1 MLSLCPALRRALQ
14 ARPWRGPGLRWKH
27 APSLKVANEPVLAF
41 TQGSP
46 ERDALQKALKHLKG
60 QTEAIPCVVGDEE
73 VWTSDVQYQVSPF
86 NHGHKVAKF
95 CYADTA
101 LLNRAIEAALAARKE
116 WDLKPVADRAQI
128 FLKAADMLSGPR
140 RAEVLA
146 KTMVGQGKTVIQA
159 EIDAAAELIDFF
171 RFNAKFAVE
180 LEGQQPLSVPPS
192 TNSVVYRGLEGFVA
206 AISPFNFTAIGGN
219 LAGAPALMVRYLH
232 LEEEEAASEEFG
244 GPGLGPP
251 GAGQSWDP
259 NQSLAPKPSHG
270 PPLPLPSGHLAVTR
284 AGPLSSA
291 ETGRGA
297 GKPMMPAAHISPS
310 GLAPL
315 PGCRRSHSTANLAL
329 KRKKSMSSAAASISA
344 WITVLPCVRE
354 GQWSARQTCTHGD
367 GMPERWR
374 PRTPKERCTFKHL
387 WKQVAQNLDQF
398 RTFPRLAGE
407 CGGKNFHFVH
417 CSADV
422 DSVVSGTLRSAF
434 EYGGQKCSACSR
446 LYVPQSLWPQIKGRL
461 LEEHGRI
468 KVGNPAEDFGTFFS
482 AVIDAKSFGRIKKW
496 LEHAR
501 SSPSLTILAGGKCDD
516 SVGYFVEPCI
526 VQSKDPQEP
535 IMKEEIFG
543 PVLTVYVYPDDKY
556 KETLQLVDST
566 TSYGLTGAVFAQDK
580 DVVQEATTMLRNA
593 AGNFYINDKSTGSVV
608 GQQPFGGSRASG
620 ESVSLSEEEA
630 SSWWVAL
637 IPSSQGC

>member
-1 MLSLCPALRRALQ
+1 MLSPTPPFLRALL
-14 ARPWRGPGLRWKH
+14 ARPWRLRWKH
-27 APSLKVANEPVLAF
+27 TSSLKVANEPVLAF

-46 ERDALQKALKHLKG
+46 ERDALQKALKDLKG
-60 QTEAIPCVVGDEE
+60 RTEAIPCVVGDEE
-73 VWTSDVQYQVSPF
+73 VWTSDVQYQVSPY

-95 CYADTA
+95 CYADQA
-101 LLNRAIEAALAARKE
+101 LLSKAIEAALAARKE
-116 WDLKPVADRAQI
+116 WDLKPVTDRAQI
-128 FLKAADMLSGPR
+128 FLKAADLLSGPR

-146 KTMVGQGKTVIQA
+146 KTMVGQGKTVMQA

-171 RFNAKFAVE
+171 RFNAKFALE
-180 LEGQQPLSVPPS
+180 LEGEQPISVPPS

-219 LAGAPALMVRYLH
+219 LAGAPALMGNVVL
-232 LEEEEAASEEFG
+232 
-244 GPGLGPP
+244 
-251 GAGQSWDP
+251 W
-259 NQSLAPKPSHG
+259 KPSDTAMLASYVVYRVLREAGLPPNIIQFVPADG
-270 PPLPLPSGHLAVTR
+270 PTFGNTVT
-284 AGPLSSA
+284 SS
-291 ETGRGA
+291 ECLCGINFTGSV
-297 GKPMMPAAHISPS
+297 P
-310 GLAPL
+310 
-315 PGCRRSHSTANLAL
+315 
-329 KRKKSMSSAAASISA
+329 
-344 WITVLPCVRE
+344 
-354 GQWSARQTCTHGD
+354 
-367 GMPERWR
+367 
-374 PRTPKERCTFKHL
+374 TFKHL
-387 WKQVAQNLDQF
+387 WKQVAQNLDRF
-398 RTFPRLAGE
+398 HTFPRLAGE

-417 CSADV
+417 GSADV

-446 LYVPQSLWPQIKGRL
+446 LYVPHSLWPQIKGRL

-468 KVGNPAEDFGTFFS
+468 KVGDPAEDFGTFFS

-501 SSPSLTILAGGKCDD
+501 SSPSLTVLAGGKCDD

-526 VQSKDPQEP
+526 IESKDPREP

-580 DVVQEATTMLRNA
+580 DIVQEATKMLRNA

-608 GQQPFGGSRASG
+608 GQQPFGGARTSG
-620 ESVSLSEEEA
+620 TNDKPGGPHYILRWTSPQVIKETHAPLGDWRYSYM
-630 SSWWVAL
+630 
-637 IPSSQGC
+637 Q

>member
-1 MLSLCPALRRALQ
+1 MLLSPPVLRRALLV
-14 ARPWRGPGLRWKH
+14 RPWRGAGLCWKH
-27 APSLKVANEPVLAF
+27 IASLEVANEPVLAF

-46 ERDALQKALKHLKG
+46 ERDALQKALKDLKG
-60 QTEAIPCVVGDEE
+60 RTEAVPCVVGDEE
-73 VWTSDVQYQVSPF
+73 VWTPDVRYQVSPF

-95 CYADTA
+95 CYADKA
-101 LLNRAIEAALAARKE
+101 LLHRAIEAALAARKE
-116 WDLKPVADRAQI
+116 WDLKPVADRAQV

-146 KTMVGQGKTVIQA
+146 KTIVGQGKTVIQA

-180 LEGQQPLSVPPS
+180 LEGQQPISVPPS

-219 LAGAPALMVRYLH
+219 LAGAPALMGNVVL
-232 LEEEEAASEEFG
+232 
-244 GPGLGPP
+244 
-251 GAGQSWDP
+251 W
-259 NQSLAPKPSHG
+259 KPSDTAMLASYAVYRVLREAGLPPNIIQFVPADG
-270 PPLPLPSGHLAVTR
+270 PTFGDTVTSSEHLC
-284 AGPLSSA
+284 GINF
-291 ETGRGA
+291 TGSV
-297 GKPMMPAAHISPS
+297 P
-310 GLAPL
+310 
-315 PGCRRSHSTANLAL
+315 
-329 KRKKSMSSAAASISA
+329 
-344 WITVLPCVRE
+344 
-354 GQWSARQTCTHGD
+354 
-367 GMPERWR
+367 
-374 PRTPKERCTFKHL
+374 TFKHL
-387 WKQVAQNLDQF
+387 WKQVAQNLDRF

-417 CSADV
+417 RSADV

-446 LYVPQSLWPQIKGRL
+446 LYVPSSLWPQIKGRL

-468 KVGNPAEDFGTFFS
+468 KVGD
-482 AVIDAKSFGRIKKW
+482 SFGRIRKW

-501 SSPSLTILAGGKCDD
+501 SSPSLTILAGGQCDD

-526 VQSKDPQEP
+526 IESKDPQEP

-543 PVLTVYVYPDDKY
+543 PLLTVYVYPDDKY
-556 KETLQLVDST
+556 KETLRLVDST

-580 DVVQEATTMLRNA
+580 DVVREATETLRNA

-608 GQQPFGGSRASG
+608 GQQPFGGARASG
-620 ESVSLSEEEA
+620 TNDKPGGPHYVLRWTSPQVIKETHKPLGD
-630 SSWWVAL
+630 WRY
-637 IPSSQGC
+637 PYMQ

>member
-1 MLSLCPALRRALQ
+1 ILFLPLLRRAMLSHV
-14 ARPWRGPGLRWKH
+14 WRRAGLRWKH
-27 APSLKVANEPVLAF
+27 TSSLKVANEPILAF

-46 ERDALQKALKHLKG
+46 ERDALQKALRDLKG

-73 VWTSDVQYQVSPF
+73 VWTSNVQYQLSPF

-95 CYADTA
+95 CYADKA
-101 LLNRAIEAALAARKE
+101 LLNKAIEAALAARKE

-180 LEGQQPLSVPPS
+180 LEGEQPISVPPS
-192 TNSVVYRGLEGFVA
+192 TNHVVYRGLEGFVA

-219 LAGAPALMVRYLH
+219 LAGAPALMGNVVL
-232 LEEEEAASEEFG
+232 
-244 GPGLGPP
+244 
-251 GAGQSWDP
+251 W
-259 NQSLAPKPSHG
+259 KPSDTAMLASYAVYRILREAGLPPNIIQFVPADG
-270 PPLPLPSGHLAVTR
+270 PTFGDTVTSSEHL
-284 AGPLSSA
+284 GGINF
-291 ETGRGA
+291 TGSV
-297 GKPMMPAAHISPS
+297 P
-310 GLAPL
+310 
-315 PGCRRSHSTANLAL
+315 
-329 KRKKSMSSAAASISA
+329 
-344 WITVLPCVRE
+344 
-354 GQWSARQTCTHGD
+354 
-367 GMPERWR
+367 
-374 PRTPKERCTFKHL
+374 TFKHL
-387 WKQVAQNLDQF
+387 WKQVAQNLDRF

-417 CSADV
+417 SSADV
-422 DSVVSGTLRSAF
+422 DSVVSGTVRSAF

-461 LEEHGRI
+461 LEEHSRI
-468 KVGNPAEDFGTFFS
+468 KVGDPAEDFGTFFS
-482 AVIDAKSFGRIKKW
+482 AVIDAKAFCRIKKW
-496 LEHAR
+496 LEHAK
-501 SSPSLTILAGGKCDD
+501 SSSSLSVLAGGQCNE
-516 SVGYFVEPCI
+516 SVGYYVEPCI
-526 VQSKDPQEP
+526 IETKDPQEP

-556 KETLQLVDST
+556 RETLQLVDST

-580 DVVQEATTMLRNA
+580 AIVQEATRMLRNA

-608 GQQPFGGSRASG
+608 GQQPFGGARASG
-620 ESVSLSEEEA
+620 TNDKPGGPHYILRWTSPQVIKETHQPLGDWRYSYM
-630 SSWWVAL
+630 
-637 IPSSQGC
+637 Q

>member
-1 MLSLCPALRRALQ
+1 MLPLCPALRRALQ
-14 ARPWRGPGLRWKH
+14 AHPWRGPGLRWRH
-27 APSLKVANEPVLAF
+27 TPSLTVANEPVLAF

-46 ERDALQKALKHLKG
+46 ERDALEKALKDLKG
-60 QTEAIPCVVGDEE
+60 RTEAIPCVVGDEE
-73 VWTSDVQYQVSPF
+73 VWTSDVRYQVSPF

-95 CYADTA
+95 CYADKA

-219 LAGAPALMVRYLH
+219 LAGAPALMGNVVL
-232 LEEEEAASEEFG
+232 
-244 GPGLGPP
+244 
-251 GAGQSWDP
+251 W
-259 NQSLAPKPSHG
+259 KPSDTAM
-270 PPLPLPSGHLAVTR
+270 LA
-284 AGPLSSA
+284 SSA
-291 ETGRGA
+291 VYRILREAGLPPNIIQFVPADGPTFGDTVTSSEHLCGINFTGSV
-297 GKPMMPAAHISPS
+297 P
-310 GLAPL
+310 
-315 PGCRRSHSTANLAL
+315 
-329 KRKKSMSSAAASISA
+329 
-344 WITVLPCVRE
+344 
-354 GQWSARQTCTHGD
+354 
-367 GMPERWR
+367 
-374 PRTPKERCTFKHL
+374 TFKHL
-387 WKQVAQNLDQF
+387 WKQVAQNLDRF

-417 CSADV
+417 RSADV

-468 KVGNPAEDFGTFFS
+468 KVGDPAEDFGTFFS

-501 SSPSLTILAGGKCDD
+501 SSPSLTVLAGGKCDD

-526 VQSKDPQEP
+526 IESKDPREP

-556 KETLQLVDST
+556 KETLRLVDST
-566 TSYGLTGAVFAQDK
+566 SSYGLTGAVFAQDK

-608 GQQPFGGSRASG
+608 GQQPFGGARASG
-620 ESVSLSEEEA
+620 TNDKPGGPHYVLRWTSPQVIKQTHEPLGDWRYSYM
-630 SSWWVAL
+630 
-637 IPSSQGC
+637 Q